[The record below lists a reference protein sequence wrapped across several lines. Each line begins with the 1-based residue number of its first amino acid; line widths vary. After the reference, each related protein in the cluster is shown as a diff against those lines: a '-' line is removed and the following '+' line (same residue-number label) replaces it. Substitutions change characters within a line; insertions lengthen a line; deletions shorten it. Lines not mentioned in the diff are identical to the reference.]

1 MWTHKKHGNSNIYT
15 RVSLIQHGQ
24 SIIDKYVLQY
34 KISMAGNIWVH
45 NNLQSGIPPK
55 SQKLGSDPESGR
67 IYTPA
72 HVAFQAI
79 LSTPCVSTVKE
90 FTTKSI
96 IASYSQLWSLYK
108 KWYISSKC
116 LISQS
121 AVDGML
127 SYKSIQRTNL
137 ESVRWLL
144 SPKWLLTLQYTTQ

>member
-1 MWTHKKHGNSNIYT
+1 MNRICSLFWVSVSTLDDCTSILDAGAFHAASMADPSTSTDPAKIT
-15 RVSLIQHGQ
+15 ALRVWSRERQDTYA
-24 SIIDKYVLQY
+24 SSCSFAS
-34 KISMAGNIWVH
+34 KIS
-45 NNLQSGIPPK
+45 S
-55 SQKLGSDPESGR
+55 
-67 IYTPA
+67 
-72 HVAFQAI
+72 
-79 LSTPCVSTVKE
+79 PCVFTVKE
-90 FTTKSI
+90 LTLKSFI
-96 IASYSQLWSLYK
+96 SSYSKLWSLYM